1 MPHGIKLF
9 DIIILFYSFF
19 FFFAAI
25 AVTIGKI
32 FKLQL
37 LVSGEPN
44 SSVSSVPSNCKDEGA
59 QIVSAVAPSTSIPSS
74 LAADQC
80 EVSGIVDAV
89 LRGPWSPLNEN
100 YGMLS

>member
-1 MPHGIKLF
+1 
-9 DIIILFYSFF
+9 
-19 FFFAAI
+19 
-25 AVTIGKI
+25 VTVGKI
-32 FKLQL
+32 IKVQL

-44 SSVSSVPSNCKDEGA
+44 TSVSSVPGYCKDEEA
-59 QIVSAVAPSTSIPSS
+59 RMVSAVAPSTSIPSS